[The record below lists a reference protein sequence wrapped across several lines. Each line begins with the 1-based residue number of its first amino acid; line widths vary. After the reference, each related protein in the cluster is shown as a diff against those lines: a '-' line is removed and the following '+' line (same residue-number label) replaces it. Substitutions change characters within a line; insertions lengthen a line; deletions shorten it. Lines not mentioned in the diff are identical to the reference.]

1 MENIKKVKEDIGSL
15 IKNDGDN
22 DIILEKDWDKLSK
35 KYDEKL
41 IKLLDTVENERTEK
55 IALKKRIEEFE
66 KC

>member
-41 IKLLDTVENERTEK
+41 IKLLDTIENERTEK

>member
-1 MENIKKVKEDIGSL
+1 MENIKKVKEDINSL

-41 IKLLDTVENERTEK
+41 IKLLDTIENERTEK

>member
-1 MENIKKVKEDIGSL
+1 MENIKKVKEDISSL

-35 KYDEKL
+35 KYDEKFIEL
-41 IKLLDTVENERTEK
+41 NDTIEIEG
-55 IALKKRIEEFE
+55 IQDQIFKKRIEEFE